1 MVSLHEGGGLQV
13 DEVTC
18 LGRVIRLSILSLASS
33 PHLSCK
39 LNQIKTRRSPQLS
52 RLHHPPG
59 VPNLLAPVVQTSDS
73 AIHRINHYPVDKY

>member
-18 LGRVIRLSILSLASS
+18 LGRVIRLSILSLTCS

-39 LNQIKTRRSPQLS
+39 LNQIKDKKVTPIKQVTSPTWGPQ
-52 RLHHPPG
+52 PPG
-59 VPNLLAPVVQTSDS
+59 PGCSNVG
-73 AIHRINHYPVDKY
+73 